1 MIFRETPL
9 SGAFVIDIEP
19 AADNRGFFAR
29 TWCADEFSAH
39 GLATDISQCSVSFN
53 HATSTLRGM
62 HYQNAPHDES
72 KLVSCRAGALY
83 DVIVDLRVDS
93 PSYCQWFGVEL
104 SADNHRMLYIPP
116 GLAHGFLTLQ
126 PATEVLYQISG
137 RFVPEAARGVRWNDP
152 RFSIDWPAAPQVI
165 ADRDAQYPDYQ
176 A

>member
-9 SGAFVIDIEP
+9 PGAFVIDIEP
-19 AADNRGFFAR
+19 AADHRGFFAR

-39 GLATDISQCSVSFN
+39 GLAPEITQCSVSFN
-53 HATSTLRGM
+53 RAVGTLRGM
-62 HYQNAPHDES
+62 HYQSAPHDET

-83 DVIVDLRVDS
+83 DVMIDLRLDS
-93 PSYCQWFGVEL
+93 PNYCQWFGVEL
-104 SADNHRMLYIPP
+104 SADNHRMLYIPA

-126 PATEVLYQISG
+126 PDTEVFYQISG

-152 RFSIDWPAAPQVI
+152 RFGIIWPHPPQII
-165 ADRDAQYPDYQ
+165 ADRDANYPDFE